1 MFPFYLKP
9 ILSQQIVIEHLL
21 NASAAESFQFLF
33 SDPKTLHPSLSPCF
47 PLFPAA
53 VTLRSARAYDHLSGL
68 RNIWLRFYTTFE

>member
-33 SDPKTLHPSLSPCF
+33 PDPKTLHPSLSPCF
-47 PLFPAA
+47 SFSEAPTSKYLSPSPLPILLPSHYLCPPF
-53 VTLRSARAYDHLSGL
+53 
-68 RNIWLRFYTTFE
+68 